1 MIERYQTQEM
11 KELWS
16 DENKFKT
23 WLKVEIVAV
32 EVLCKH
38 GIVPEAS
45 LKVIKNKAN
54 FDKDRVLE
62 IEKTTRHDVI
72 AFLTNVAEYVGPDS
86 RYIHMGMTSSDLLDT
101 SMGLQ
106 CKEAGE
112 IILEKLKLLKVAIS
126 LLTLKVKSALNM
138 FQVDKLSKTVLE
150 AIVCKETAV
159 A

>member
-32 EVLCKH
+32 EVLCEH

-72 AFLTNVAEYVGPDS
+72 AF
-86 RYIHMGMTSSDLLDT
+86 
-101 SMGLQ
+101 
-106 CKEAGE
+106 
-112 IILEKLKLLKVAIS
+112 
-126 LLTLKVKSALNM
+126 
-138 FQVDKLSKTVLE
+138 
-150 AIVCKETAV
+150 
-159 A
+159 